1 MRRTRRAVVAL
12 ACATCA
18 VAVLA
23 PSAGAQ
29 GAPSPPGGDQP
40 DPPPGEGLSAAVAA
54 MPLRSAALDRAEAAL
69 ADLEASRRADLER
82 LSVVS
87 GELETSIAEATAL
100 SGLVTRRD
108 AQLDKAEQA
117 HARAREALRVVAVEW
132 FVTGF
137 GAMDGLDPALT
148 AAERD
153 ELAHH
158 YVLSEAAALAALE
171 DEEAL
176 SAHVASVRA
185 ERELLAGQLRDVEG
199 RRGRLEQERDRL
211 VQSIQ
216 DAERRLPELERRVVE
231 EQMAARVDGTDLSAT
246 ALDAYWRAQRTL
258 GLLSPR
264 CGVPWW
270 VLAGIGRVESRHGTY
285 RGASLATDGTV
296 DPPIYG
302 PHLDGSNSAFAI
314 VPDTDGGLLDGTAT
328 TDRAVG
334 PMQFL
339 PSTWRR
345 FGTDGDGDGVADPQN
360 VFDAAVSAG
369 VYLCRSGPLDS
380 EPRLR
385 AALLTYNRSNPYVD
399 SVLAHG
405 RSYLDR
411 LPLR

>member
-1 MRRTRRAVVAL
+1 DHRRPRGPPAAEGPRAGRRVVLCAGADPPPWRRDRDPRLRPGGARRRAAGARVDDRRPRRDAPPVRPGGRRDHDRPAVGAALRRVAAAWHLRGGGAGGRPGRRGVRRARRAVVAL

-199 RRGRLEQERDRL
+199 RRGRLERERDRL

-246 ALDAYWRAQRTL
+246 ALDAYWRAQ
-258 GLLSPR
+258 
-264 CGVPWW
+264 
-270 VLAGIGRVESRHGTY
+270 
-285 RGASLATDGTV
+285 
-296 DPPIYG
+296 
-302 PHLDGSNSAFAI
+302 
-314 VPDTDGGLLDGTAT
+314 
-328 TDRAVG
+328 
-334 PMQFL
+334 
-339 PSTWRR
+339 
-345 FGTDGDGDGVADPQN
+345 
-360 VFDAAVSAG
+360 
-369 VYLCRSGPLDS
+369 
-380 EPRLR
+380 
-385 AALLTYNRSNPYVD
+385 
-399 SVLAHG
+399 
-405 RSYLDR
+405 
-411 LPLR
+411 